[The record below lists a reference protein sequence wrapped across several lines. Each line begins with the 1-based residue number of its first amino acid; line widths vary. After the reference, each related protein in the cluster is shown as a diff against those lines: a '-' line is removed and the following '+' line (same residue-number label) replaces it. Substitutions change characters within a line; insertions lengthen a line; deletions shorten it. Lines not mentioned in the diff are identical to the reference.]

1 MRKLM
6 TAMSCAVLVLVGIG
20 LGGCEAV
27 PEQNGY
33 KYPSADE
40 SVRPGSQFRQA
51 GTDFLDDD

>member
-6 TAMSCAVLVLVGIG
+6 TAVSCAVLVLVGIG
-20 LGGCEAV
+20 LGGCETL
-27 PEQNGY
+27 PQEKSY